1 MKNSSLGD
9 LRLLYVEDD
18 DSTLQALTRVL
29 SKQFKEVITA
39 SDGAEGLDLYRK
51 YLPDMVLTDLT
62 MPKMTGL
69 EMSAAIKEIDKDAI
83 IIALSAQNNTDML
96 LKAIEIGLSGYILKP
111 VKLDTLLDRLISYG
125 MPKIESNK
133 AANALSLLKQYQS
146 AVDASSIV
154 SKTNARGMIT
164 FVNDRFC
171 EICGYAREELIGTP
185 HNIVRHPSV
194 DKKVFEDL
202 WATIRYGRVWRG
214 IIRNKKKNGDSYYVD
229 STVIPI
235 FGTDGAIVEYIAIR
249 HDVTELETARAALRS
264 RLTDTAIDLEERIHR
279 IGEYKKVIDATNYYL
294 TLDGELKITY
304 VNSLFCKALGVFA
317 DDLEGVCFFDLTV
330 EGGKGFASAKA
341 DLLNKKKHY
350 SILRCTVSGGDTIY
364 LAANILPIENKSGSV
379 VEYSLIMHDITE
391 IERLSAE
398 IEATQKELLERL
410 GAIAETRSKE
420 TGNHIRRVSEYSY
433 LLATLSGMKED
444 EATLLR
450 DASPMH
456 DIGKIGIPDAIL
468 NKPGRLDDEEMNIMR
483 THVSLGYEMLKNS
496 ERKILRAASVVALEH
511 HEKWDGTGYPAGKKE
526 DEIHIF
532 GRITAIA
539 DVFDALG
546 SDRVYKKGW
555 ELERILE
562 FFNEQKGRH
571 FDPILMD
578 IFLANLDEFLK
589 IRDTFKD

>member
-1 MKNSSLGD
+1 MKNNPLGD

-18 DSTLQALTRVL
+18 ESTLQALSRVL

-39 SDGAEGLDLYRK
+39 SDGAEGLKLYKK

-69 EMSAAIKEIDKDAI
+69 EMSAAIKEFDKSAI

-111 VKLDTLLDRLISYG
+111 VKLDTLLDRLLSYG
-125 MPKIESNK
+125 MPKIESNN
-133 AANALSLLKQYQS
+133 AANAMSLLKQYQA
-146 AVDASSIV
+146 AVDESSIV
-154 SKTNARGMIT
+154 SKTDAKGNIT
-164 FVNDRFC
+164 FVNDKFC
-171 EICGYAREELIGTP
+171 EICGYSREELIGSP

-194 DKKVFEDL
+194 DGRVFEDL

-214 IIRNKKKNGDSYYVD
+214 IIRNKKRDGGSYYVD

-235 FGTDGAIVEYIAIR
+235 FATDGTIVEYIAIR

-264 RLTDTAIDLEERIHR
+264 RLSDTAMDLEERIHR

-304 VNSLFCKALGVFA
+304 VNSLFCGALGVLA
-317 DDLEGVCFFDLTV
+317 EDLGGVCFFDLTV
-330 EGGKGFASAKA
+330 EGGRGYAAAKA
-341 DLLNKKKHY
+341 DLLNKKRHY
-350 SILRCTVSGGDTIY
+350 SILRCAVSGDDTIY
-364 LAANILPIENKSGSV
+364 LAVNILPIENKSGGV

-391 IERLSAE
+391 IERLSSE

-410 GAIAETRSKE
+410 GAVAETRSKE
-420 TGNHIRRVSEYSY
+420 TGNHVRRVSEYSH
-433 LLATLSGMKED
+433 LLARLSGMKED
-444 EATLLR
+444 EALLLR

-456 DIGKIGIPDAIL
+456 DIGKIGIADAIL
-468 NKPGRLDDEEMNIMR
+468 NKPGRLDEAEMNIMK
-483 THVSLGYEMLKNS
+483 THVNLGYEMLKNS
-496 ERKILRAASVVALEH
+496 ERKILKAASIVALEH
-511 HEKWDGTGYPAGKKE
+511 HEKWDGTGYPNRKKE

-546 SDRVYKKGW
+546 SDRVYKEAW

-562 FFNEQKGRH
+562 FFKEQSGKH

-578 IFLANLDEFLK
+578 IFLSNLDEFLK
-589 IRDTFKD
+589 IRDTFRD

>member
-62 MPKMTGL
+62 MQKMTGL

-154 SKTNARGMIT
+154 SKTDAKGMIT

-171 EICGYAREELIGTP
+171 EICGYAREELIGKP

-214 IIRNKKKNGDSYYVD
+214 IIRNKKKNGDS
-229 STVIPI
+229 
-235 FGTDGAIVEYIAIR
+235 
-249 HDVTELETARAALRS
+249 
-264 RLTDTAIDLEERIHR
+264 
-279 IGEYKKVIDATNYYL
+279 
-294 TLDGELKITY
+294 
-304 VNSLFCKALGVFA
+304 
-317 DDLEGVCFFDLTV
+317 
-330 EGGKGFASAKA
+330 
-341 DLLNKKKHY
+341 
-350 SILRCTVSGGDTIY
+350 
-364 LAANILPIENKSGSV
+364 
-379 VEYSLIMHDITE
+379 
-391 IERLSAE
+391 
-398 IEATQKELLERL
+398 
-410 GAIAETRSKE
+410 
-420 TGNHIRRVSEYSY
+420 
-433 LLATLSGMKED
+433 
-444 EATLLR
+444 
-450 DASPMH
+450 
-456 DIGKIGIPDAIL
+456 
-468 NKPGRLDDEEMNIMR
+468 
-483 THVSLGYEMLKNS
+483 
-496 ERKILRAASVVALEH
+496 
-511 HEKWDGTGYPAGKKE
+511 
-526 DEIHIF
+526 
-532 GRITAIA
+532 
-539 DVFDALG
+539 
-546 SDRVYKKGW
+546 
-555 ELERILE
+555 
-562 FFNEQKGRH
+562 
-571 FDPILMD
+571 
-578 IFLANLDEFLK
+578 
-589 IRDTFKD
+589 